1 MKKTFFLV
9 ILTLVLGIQLVHAD
23 VYVKWGRGGPTII
36 TQEEF
41 EFKAIDNELKEGK
54 GQMGPYKIHYEYVRS
69 DNTTYSHLFD
79 LTEEEFLD
87 MQKNYNYK

>member
-1 MKKTFFLV
+1 MKKTIFLV
-9 ILTLVLGIQLVHAD
+9 ILTLVLGIHLVHAD
-23 VYVKWGRGGPTII
+23 VYVKQGRGGPTII

-54 GQMGPYKIHYEYVRS
+54 GQIGPYKIHYEYVRS
-69 DNTTYSHLFD
+69 DNTSYAHYFD

>member
-1 MKKTFFLV
+1 MKNIVAFIAVL
-9 ILTLVLGIQLVHAD
+9 ILGTWFVSAD

-69 DNTTYSHLFD
+69 DNTSYSHLFD
-79 LTEEEFLD
+79 LTEEEFWD
-87 MQKNYNYK
+87 MQKNYNKK

>member
-1 MKKTFFLV
+1 MKKAILV
-9 ILTLVLGIQLVHAD
+9 FIGTLVLGIHLVHAD
-23 VYVKWGRGGPTII
+23 VYVKWGRGVPTII

-54 GQMGPYKIHYEYVRS
+54 GQIGPYKIHYEYVRS
-69 DNTTYSHLFD
+69 DNTSYAHYFD

-87 MQKNYNYK
+87 MQKNYNGK

>member
-1 MKKTFFLV
+1 MKNIVAFITVLILGTWLV
-9 ILTLVLGIQLVHAD
+9 SAD

-41 EFKAIDNELKEGK
+41 EFKVIDNELKEGK
-54 GQMGPYKIHYEYVRS
+54 GQIGPYKIHYEYVRS
-69 DNTTYSHLFD
+69 YNTSYAHYFD